1 MIEPLGN
8 YTQTVTKKREPKK
21 FDLLK
26 IIMKSSLL
34 IEQKRYVVS
43 SRPVFRKK
51 HQNSAV
57 KFKDFVRQQ
66 RHKI

>member
-1 MIEPLGN
+1 MIEPLGKH
-8 YTQTVTKKREPKK
+8 TQTVTKKREPKK

-51 HQNSAV
+51 RQNSAV
-57 KFKDFVRQQ
+57 KLKDFVRQQ
-66 RHKI
+66 KLKI